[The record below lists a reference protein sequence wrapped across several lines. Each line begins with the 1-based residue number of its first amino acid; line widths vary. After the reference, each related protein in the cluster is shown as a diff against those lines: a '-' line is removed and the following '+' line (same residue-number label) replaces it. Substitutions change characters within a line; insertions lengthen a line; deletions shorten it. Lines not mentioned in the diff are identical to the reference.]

1 MRGRSA
7 VVSVLV
13 LVLAL
18 GVLAPAQGA
27 KKKKKPPAPQ
37 KIERVVEFPYTC
49 PCTGSL
55 QIGTLGTPLG
65 NFGGGAFAIGAGEI
79 YLTGEATDTSG
90 MPIPVGISQD
100 DGTGFNAPV
109 GDFCG
114 ATEAPILLNEGMEVR
129 VFVGSLSVCPG
140 VALGGDITFTLSNMP

>member
-1 MRGRSA
+1 MRARSA
-7 VVSVLV
+7 VVSVLI

-18 GVLAPAQGA
+18 GVLAPAQAA
-27 KKKKKPPAPQ
+27 KKKKKPPAPV
-37 KIERVVEFPYTC
+37 KIERVVEFDYTC

-55 QIGTLGTPLG
+55 QLGTLGTPLG

-90 MPIPVGISQD
+90 MPIPVGVSQD
-100 DGTGFNAPV
+100 DGTGANASV

-114 ATEAPILLNEGMEVR
+114 TTETPILLNEGAEVR
-129 VFVGSLSVCPG
+129 IFVGSPAVCPG
-140 VALGGDITFTLSNMP
+140 LALGGSITFTLSNMP